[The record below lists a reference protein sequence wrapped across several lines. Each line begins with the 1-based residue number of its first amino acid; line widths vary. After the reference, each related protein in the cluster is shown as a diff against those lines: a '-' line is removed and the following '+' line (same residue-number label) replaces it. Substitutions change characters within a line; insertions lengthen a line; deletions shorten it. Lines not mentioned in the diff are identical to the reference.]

1 MSVTPASDW
10 NDNNEDIYHYE
21 TIMNARKAPK
31 TSKRADAPS
40 CGKKPVYK
48 ICGLLSRQQEFEELG
63 APAPQSQCYGCWYIA
78 EKEIA
83 AVPYEEIQ
91 ELIELI
97 RKTLPKTATVNLAKH
112 IAVKYE
118 R

>member
-40 CGKKPVYK
+40 NGKKKPEYR
-48 ICGLLSRQQEFEELG
+48 ICGLLSKQKEFEELG
-63 APAPQSQCYGCWYIA
+63 SPGPQSLCYG
-78 EKEIA
+78 K
-83 AVPYEEIQ
+83 
-91 ELIELI
+91 
-97 RKTLPKTATVNLAKH
+97 
-112 IAVKYE
+112 
-118 R
+118 